1 VSKIALLL
9 RSRLVKDIL
18 SSALAEAGFT
28 VFAEP
33 RLHDNETITIVDFYD
48 YKYLETLNAHQQH
61 GKKIVILTSDADSRR
76 LSPDDIA
83 LLSGILTDDL
93 SVAAFAR
100 SLRLIY
106 SGERVFP
113 PNLALG
119 RGQQAPL
126 ARIIH
131 EVG

>member
-1 VSKIALLL
+1 MSKILL

-33 RLHDNETITIVDFYD
+33 RLHDNEIIIIVDLND
-48 YKYLETLNAHQQH
+48 YKNLEALNAHQRH
-61 GKKIVILTSDADSRR
+61 GEKIIILTSEADSRE

-83 LLSGILTDDL
+83 PLRGILTYDL

-113 PNLALG
+113 PNLGPVRNLTLG
-119 RGQQAPL
+119 FNLSL
-126 ARIIH
+126 AR
-131 EVG
+131 